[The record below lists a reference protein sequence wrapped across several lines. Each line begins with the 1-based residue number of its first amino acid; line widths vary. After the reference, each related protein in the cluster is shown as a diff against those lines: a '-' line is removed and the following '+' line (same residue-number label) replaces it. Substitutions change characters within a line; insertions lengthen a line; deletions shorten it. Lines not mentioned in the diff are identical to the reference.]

1 MRTTALLPTTLLV
14 VHLAAFAAP
23 SPLGGLS
30 SSEEPHAPN
39 SPHMPASTYGLC
51 SGPQNAVDFPSSP
64 VPVVPS
70 TCEFSQTFKSTSPN
84 ANYGDAICGGYA
96 VAFGQKGD
104 LKRNWNTISLSAGWG
119 DAPLTAATCATAH
132 VSAAFWGYRCDNAA
146 CSAGGWERIGA
157 AQSRHGTWNTASQ
170 VCYIG
175 LGSNTGHKDYSTVS
189 VDVIA
194 TQGQGRSAVR
204 KRASV
209 AMSMTRPTG
218 ACLGA
223 SAPLK

>member
-1 MRTTALLPTTLLV
+1 MRTTILLLTTICLPLATLATTLP
-14 VHLAAFAAP
+14 F
-23 SPLGGLS
+23 GGLS
-30 SSEEPHAPN
+30 SSEQPHAPN
-39 SPHMPASTYGLC
+39 SPHMPALTYGLC

-64 VPVVPS
+64 VPVVQS
-70 TCEFSQTFKSTSPN
+70 TCQYSQTFKSTSPT

-96 VAFGQKGD
+96 VAFGPKGD
-104 LKRNWNTISLSAGWG
+104 LKRNWAIISLSADWG
-119 DAPLTAATCATAH
+119 DAPLTAANCATAH
-132 VSAAFWGYRCDNAA
+132 VSAAFWGYRCDNRA

-157 AQSRHGTWNTASQ
+157 VQSRHGIWNTASP
-170 VCYIG
+170 VCYVG
-175 LGSNTGHKDYSTVS
+175 VSTSTGHKDYQTVS

-209 AMSMTRPTG
+209 GMSMTSPTG
-218 ACLGA
+218 ACPAA

>member
-1 MRTTALLPTTLLV
+1 MRATVLLATTMLV

-23 SPLGGLS
+23 SPFGGLS
-30 SSEEPHAPN
+30 STEEPNAPG
-39 SPHMPASTYGLC
+39 SPHLHALTFGLC
-51 SGPQNAVDFPSSP
+51 SGPQNAVDFPTSP
-64 VPVVPS
+64 VPVVKS
-70 TCEFSQTFKSTSPN
+70 TCEFSQTYKSTSPT
-84 ANYGDAICGGYA
+84 ASYGDAICGGYA
-96 VAFGQKGD
+96 VAFGPKGD
-104 LKRNWNTISLSAGWG
+104 LKRDWKTISLSADWG

-132 VSAAFWGYRCDNAA
+132 VSAAFWGYRCDDAA
-146 CSAGGWERIGA
+146 CSAGGWERVGA
-157 AQSRHGTWNTASQ
+157 FQNRHGTWNTASQ

-175 LGSNTGHKDYSTVS
+175 LGANAGHKDYQTVS